1 MNLELSDLRFK
12 DIWYSFVEAA
22 KIYETTKNRKV
33 KKSFSETVKKAKK
46 KDHGH
51 ALDRL
56 AKEFKGEYR
65 IKSEKPLI
73 VPLRD
78 ISDKDD
84 REMIRQTVTDHYTNY
99 IENLPVHVGFLLRNY
114 RPVDYAIK
122 VVGVGSVG
130 TLCSIILLEG
140 RDKKDPFFLQI
151 KQTTKSVLEEYLNPS
166 KYELSGERVVEGQ
179 RLMQT
184 VSDIFLGWTSD
195 EKRER
200 HYYWRQLKDWK
211 GSGDVENATESEMKS
226 YADLR
231 GKTLARA
238 HARSGD
244 PVAISGYMGK
254 SEKFDKAITVFAEKY
269 ANQTVKDYN
278 MFIEKIRTDKLEV
291 IEQ

>member
-1 MNLELSDLRFK
+1 M
-12 DIWYSFVEAA
+12 
-22 KIYETTKNRKV
+22 
-33 KKSFSETVKKAKK
+33 
-46 KDHGH
+46 
-51 ALDRL
+51 DRL
-56 AKEFKGEYR
+56 AKEVKGKYR

-84 REMIRQTVTDHYTNY
+84 LEMIRQTVIDHYTNY
-99 IENLPVHVGFLLRNY
+99 IENLPDHVGFLLRNY

-140 RDKKDPFFLQI
+140 WDKKDLFFLQI
-151 KQTTKSVLEEYLNPS
+151 KQATKSVLEEYLNPS

-184 VSDIFLGWTSD
+184 VSDIFLGWTTD
-195 EKRER
+195 EKQER

-211 GSGDVENATESEMKS
+211 GSGDVENVTESEMKS

-244 PVAISGYMGK
+244 PVAISGYMRK
-254 SEKFDKAITVFAEKY
+254 NEKFDKAITVFAEKY
-269 ANQTVKDYN
+269 ADQTVKDYN
-278 MFIEKIRTDKLEV
+278 MFKQKIRADKLEV
-291 IEQ
+291 KEQ